1 MSSRFL
7 ILRQSHNDSVLGLA
21 SVIDAMVILGLVL
34 NNCSDTANRATDI
47 TCNAT
52 RVSKENPMGWIGLK
66 RQVMPTKAAT
76 HQYLR
81 RFNACTNTNT
91 APAGIAKSKYD
102 LRLAGMSHQI
112 IPTRNVSIAP

>member
-7 ILRQSHNDSVLGLA
+7 ILPQSHNDSVLGLA

-34 NNCSDTANRATDI
+34 NNCSDTANRAADI

-66 RQVMPTKAAT
+66 RQVMPTDRKSTRLNSSHVAISYAVFCLKKKIRIII
-76 HQYLR
+76 YL
-81 RFNACTNTNT
+81 T
-91 APAGIAKSKYD
+91 
-102 LRLAGMSHQI
+102 
-112 IPTRNVSIAP
+112 

>member
-1 MSSRFL
+1 
-7 ILRQSHNDSVLGLA
+7 
-21 SVIDAMVILGLVL
+21 MVILGLVL
-34 NNCSDTANRATDI
+34 NNCSDTANRAADI

-52 RVSKENPMGWIGLK
+52 RVSKENPTGWIGLK

-91 APAGIAKSKYD
+91 APAVLAKSKSV
-102 LRLAGMSHQI
+102 LKWAGMRHQN
-112 IPTRNVSIAP
+112 IPTSNVAITTYL

>member
-1 MSSRFL
+1 MP
-7 ILRQSHNDSVLGLA
+7 QSHNDSVLGLA

-34 NNCSDTANRATDI
+34 NNCSDTANRAADI

-91 APAGIAKSKYD
+91 APAVIAKSK
-102 LRLAGMSHQI
+102 
-112 IPTRNVSIAP
+112 